1 MRTRILKMARGVASV
16 ALLATGLSA
25 LGALGAG
32 LATSSTAG
40 ATGVSSFPA
49 GLACTAGG
57 GLLVLALHATF
68 KATTA
73 TASLHINS
81 STTVTVSATF
91 TVTTTLVNTAVGKG
105 ETHLT
110 VAGSKITLALT
121 GFTNGVAKQVTQTG
135 TVRVTLVKTTPVQVT
150 MVFKTSVTMTAASGA
165 TATIKVGPD
174 LSTTVL
180 VPILCKAEANGFTKG
195 DMAKNTTG
203 TATFGATPAVNQGP
217 IDSITSTGFAAL
229 TMSPAAGALPG
240 ATATKLYTS
249 GSDYWSAA
257 GGHGT
262 DTWSATGVPAGMTF
276 AGSGSHAS
284 LTGTPTTKGAYTLT
298 VKVTTKTAA
307 SVTQAYTLTVA
318 AAPSTPTT
326 IQPFK
331 LTVTPGTLT
340 LTCATAKGATK
351 PTVKQDVTVQATA
364 KACALVTLGSVKLNE
379 KRHIVP
385 AVGHNLIISTA
396 RGGAADSWALYAVM
410 VPSSATLTG
419 NPVCDDVQGFCDIT
433 TTNGTTFPSHIIN
446 TTITPNYLGVV
457 SKCTTN
463 STSQTTTYFNDNPK
477 PTATTGVLPGA
488 TGLSVQTKL
497 CSAATGSS
505 GGQFF
510 VETLDYTLIVPP
522 NVYAGT
528 YYGTVLYTLS
538 ETAAKVP
545 SGPTPPQ

>member
-1 MRTRILKMARGVASV
+1 MAKN
-16 ALLATGLSA
+16 ATG
-25 LGALGAG
+25 
-32 LATSSTAG
+32 T
-40 ATGVSSFPA
+40 
-49 GLACTAGG
+49 
-57 GLLVLALHATF
+57 ATF
-68 KATTA
+68 KAT
-73 TASLHINS
+73 S
-81 STTVTVSATF
+81 
-91 TVTTTLVNTAVGKG
+91 
-105 ETHLT
+105 
-110 VAGSKITLALT
+110 
-121 GFTNGVAKQVTQTG
+121 
-135 TVRVTLVKTTPVQVT
+135 
-150 MVFKTSVTMTAASGA
+150 
-165 TATIKVGPD
+165 
-174 LSTTVL
+174 
-180 VPILCKAEANGFTKG
+180 
-195 DMAKNTTG
+195 
-203 TATFGATPAVNQGP
+203 AVNQGP
-217 IDSITSTGFAAL
+217 IDSITSTGYAAL
-229 TMSPAAGALPG
+229 TMSPAAGALPD

-340 LTCATAKGATK
+340 LTCATATGATK

-364 KACALVTLGSVKLNE
+364 KACTLVTLGSVKLNE

-410 VPSSATLTG
+410 VPSSTKLTG
-419 NPVCDDVQGFCDIT
+419 NAECDYVQGFCDIT
-433 TTNGTTFPSHIIN
+433 TTNATTFPSHIIN

-463 STSQTTTYFNDNPK
+463 STSQTTTYFNDNPA